1 MCTFNITLNETLM
14 ERILPSFSSQQAL
27 KTYAQKQLEEVF
39 IRFAEQQA
47 RSEDALIKPLNQLDP
62 TIQDLCGICHVEEN
76 DLNGD
81 NARKVLLE
89 DA

>member
-62 TIQDLCGICHVEEN
+62 TIQDLCGICHVDEN

>member
-14 ERILPSFSSQQAL
+14 KRILPSFSSQQAL

-47 RSEDALIKPLNQLDP
+47 RSEDAMIKPLNQLDP
-62 TIQDLCGICHVEEN
+62 TIQDLCGICHVDEN